1 MMILRGTP
9 YDTDV
14 WRPHLQL
21 QQVKME
27 LKVCSLTQRRLIA
40 NFAMQKFRPAV
51 SAQGQKQGL
60 KQTSARVRIMSALRP
75 KADMVVRGA

>member
-27 LKVCSLTQRRLIA
+27 LKVCSLTQPRLIA
-40 NFAMQKFRPAV
+40 NFAMQKFRPAM
-51 SAQGQKQGL
+51 SAQGQKQGQ
-60 KQTSARVRIMSALRP
+60 KQTSARVSSVKHCMPASVTSA
-75 KADMVVRGA
+75 